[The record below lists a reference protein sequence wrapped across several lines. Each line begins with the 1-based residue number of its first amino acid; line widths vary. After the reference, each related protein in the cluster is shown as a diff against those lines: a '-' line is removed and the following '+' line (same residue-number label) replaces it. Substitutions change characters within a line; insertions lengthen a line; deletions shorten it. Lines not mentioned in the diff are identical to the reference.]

1 MTYANAA
8 TKGLTNAEGDLYKF
22 FQDQVANLVQVN
34 GGDHYFNWKTFECF
48 DSNCPHP
55 VGTKSYLHLTT
66 ENFPITQME
75 KSFISVKL
83 KLYVKLDKTLA
94 GFDNDI
100 KKLIRVFVG
109 LKNSAE
115 FFSKLDSI
123 CNNIM
128 CKNTQSEAIRE
139 QFAYNCLKPRSEKST
154 AKYSHSTWKNVSSF
168 SESVCGIYIP
178 LSELADGREHSYTM
192 ELVIPYTDL
201 LKYQTFM
208 LYPNAI
214 CGELKELVETSTDA
228 FVWAPISPS
237 VVKDA
242 LETWNGD
249 VMSVKLPDYY
259 GITNKFTQCG
269 NAARIISSITKS
281 TSSDDTESLSL
292 KEKRKLMVQDDGTY
306 SYGISSVTLSITNC
320 IVEQMRTTIG
330 GFGVKP
336 HVMEQ
341 LRQLLQKPIIIPS
354 QSLDRRH
361 FPNAA
366 GPNGIDTTT
375 DIALNSVTN
384 ITVVFPKHSN
394 DATCF
399 DNIMYENVQL
409 FVNKHAI
416 PDTELQTIGSR
427 FYQLQLVANEL
438 DGSLEATEE
447 FENSFTDPLNDM
459 TEGSLDYGKRRS
471 NCRSDGTSFGINF
484 QLERSNAGYTF
495 DGVDFG
501 NNNVPVTFR
510 GKPMFK
516 GVNDTYYNFLVNDDG
531 TVDSTQHPPPA
542 ELWICQ
548 DTFFTIDANNG
559 LVYHG
564 TNIPDHLF

>member
-1 MTYANAA
+1 MTFANAQ
-8 TKGLTNAEGDLYKF
+8 TKGLSNAEGDLYRF
-22 FQDQVANLVQVN
+22 FQDQVANLVQIN

-55 VGTKSYLHLTT
+55 VRTKSYLRLTS

-75 KSFISVKL
+75 KSFISIKL
-83 KLYVKLDKTLA
+83 KLSVKLDKALT
-94 GFDNDI
+94 GFDIDT
-100 KKLIRVFVG
+100 KKLIRVFIG

-115 FFSKLDSI
+115 FFGKLDTI

-128 CKNTQSEAIRE
+128 CKNTQDEAVRE
-139 QFAYNCLKPRSEKST
+139 QFAYNCLKPRSEKSV
-154 AKYSHSTWKNVSSF
+154 AKYCHSTWDNVSSF
-168 SESVCGIYIP
+168 SESICGIYVP
-178 LSELADGREHSYTM
+178 LSELADGYEHSYMM

-201 LKYQTFM
+201 LKYQAFM

-214 CGELKELVETSTDA
+214 CGEIKELVETSTDA

-242 LETWNGD
+242 LETWTGD
-249 VMSVKLPDYY
+249 VMSVKLPDYF

-269 NAARIISSITKS
+269 ISSCFISSITK
-281 TSSDDTESLSL
+281 TNEGEEVNNRL
-292 KEKRKLMVQDDGTY
+292 LMVQGDE
-306 SYGISSVTLSITNC
+306 SFKYGISNVTLSVTNC
-320 IVEQMRTTIG
+320 IVEQMRTNIA
-330 GFGVKP
+330 GFAVKP
-336 HVMEQ
+336 HVMDQ
-341 LRQLLQKPIIIPS
+341 LRQLLQRPIIIPS
-354 QSLDRRH
+354 QTLDRRH

-366 GPNGIDTTT
+366 GANGIDTTT
-375 DIALNSVTN
+375 DISLNSATN
-384 ITVVFPKHSN
+384 ITVVFPKNSN

-416 PDTELQTIGSR
+416 PDTELQTVGSR

-438 DGSLEATEE
+438 DGPLEATRE
-447 FENSFTDPLNDM
+447 FENSFTDALNDM
-459 TEGSLDYGKRRS
+459 TEGSEDFGKRRS

-484 QLERSNAGYTF
+484 QLERSNAGYVF
-495 DGVDFG
+495 DGADFG
-501 NNNVPVTFR
+501 TQTVPITFR
-510 GKPMFK
+510 GKPLFK
-516 GVNDTYYNFLVNDDG
+516 GVNDTYYNYLTNDDG
-531 TVDSTQHPPPA
+531 SVDTQHHPPPP

-548 DTFFTIDANNG
+548 DTYFTIDGKNG

-564 TNIPDHLF
+564 AKIPPELY

>member
-8 TKGLTNAEGDLYKF
+8 TKGLTNNEGDLYKF
-22 FQDQVANLVQVN
+22 FQDTVANLVQVN

-55 VGTKSYLHLTT
+55 VRTKSYLRLTS

-75 KSFISVKL
+75 KSFISIKL
-83 KLYVKLDKTLA
+83 KLSVKLDKALE
-94 GFDNDI
+94 GFDNDT
-100 KKLIRVFVG
+100 KKLIRVFIG

-115 FFSKLDSI
+115 IFGKLDTI

-128 CKNTQSEAIRE
+128 CKNTQDEAVRE
-139 QFAYNCLKPRSEKST
+139 QFAYNCLKPRCEKAT
-154 AKYSHSTWKNVSSF
+154 AKYSHSTWDNVSSF
-168 SESVCGIYIP
+168 SESVCGVYVP
-178 LSELADGREHSYTM
+178 LCELADGYEHPYYI
-192 ELVIPYTDL
+192 ELVVPYTDL
-201 LKYQTFM
+201 LKYQAFM

-214 CGELKELVETSTDA
+214 CGELKELVETSIDA

-237 VVKDA
+237 VVKEA
-242 LETWNGD
+242 LEVWTGD
-249 VMSVKLPDYY
+249 VMSLTLPNYY

-269 NAARIISSITKS
+269 NAACVISKISKS
-281 TSSDDTESLSL
+281 NVNADKTIQLTPLGETFSYETSN
-292 KEKRKLMVQDDGTY
+292 
-306 SYGISSVTLSITNC
+306 ITLSITNC
-320 IVEQMRTTIG
+320 IIEQMRTNIA
-330 GFGVKP
+330 GFAVKP

-341 LRQLLQKPIIIPS
+341 LTTLLQKPVIIPS
-354 QSLDRRH
+354 QMLDRRH

-366 GPNGIDTTT
+366 GPNGLDTTT

-384 ITVVFPKHSN
+384 ITVVFPKNSN

-416 PDTELQTIGSR
+416 PDTELQTCGSR

-438 DGSLEATEE
+438 DGALEATKE
-447 FENSFTDPLNDM
+447 FETSFTDALNNM
-459 TEGSLDYGKRRS
+459 TEGDDFGKRRS
-471 NCRSDGTSFGINF
+471 NCRGDGTSFGINF
-484 QLERSNAGYTF
+484 QLERSNAGYVF

-501 NNNVPVTFR
+501 NVTVPITFR

-516 GVNDTYYNFLVNDDG
+516 GTNDTYYNFLVNDDG
-531 TVDSTQHPPPA
+531 TVDTTHHPPPP
-542 ELWICQ
+542 ELWLCC
-548 DTFFTIDANNG
+548 DTYFTMDANNG

-564 TNIPDHLF
+564 CMIPSEYY